1 MKLVDHF
8 INGKNAE
15 FPNLSSTPIFNPAS
29 GDEISRVVS
38 GTLDCVNKA
47 VESSLKILPEWSNL
61 TPLARSRKMF
71 KLKEIIELRQNEL
84 AKLISQEHG
93 KTFDD
98 ALGEIG
104 RGLEVVEFACGIP
117 THLAGNYTSNV
128 GRSIDSWSD
137 YQPMGI

>member
-15 FPNLSSTPIFNPAS
+15 FPNLTSTPIFNPAS
-29 GDEISRVVS
+29 GEEVSRVVS

-47 VESSLKILPEWSNL
+47 VESSLNILPEWSSL

-84 AKLISQEHG
+84 AKLIS
-93 KTFDD
+93 
-98 ALGEIG
+98 L
-104 RGLEVVEFACGIP
+104 V
-117 THLAGNYTSNV
+117 
-128 GRSIDSWSD
+128 
-137 YQPMGI
+137 